1 MPFDLVDGTAFVY
14 RGGVESSEQI
24 PSANGHQATPAS
36 ANLQRD
42 AAPGTSRPPF
52 DAIAFLEDHIS
63 RASSSSTSVIEDT
76 TMENAV
82 NGLVGSKNTTD
93 GSQPRRPR
101 LSTHGWTYDPLPAA
115 LPDYGPIGTP
125 PRRHSSQ
132 QKDFGPI
139 GTPPKATGNETSYGV
154 IGTPTAQELARRLS
168 AHSSPIEASPPQ
180 RLASIYHSPF
190 APPLPGSAPSSRPGT
205 APSPSQRQDTQA
217 NGYHTIESS
226 ASSIQEPSSIGVLQP
241 KSLRAY
247 VKHSP
252 RNEPSIWHHENRA
265 ASVNRLSWGMNLADG
280 NGSDGSQ
287 FVSSS
292 NILSGST
299 WDGGRPAAGMM
310 PTPPNGQG
318 RG

>member
-1 MPFDLVDGTAFVY
+1 MPFDLVDGTAFAY
-14 RGGVESSEQI
+14 RGEVEPSEHTL
-24 PSANGHQATPAS
+24 SANAHQATPAF
-36 ANLQRD
+36 ANLQPDD
-42 AAPGTSRPPF
+42 APRISRPPF
-52 DAIAFLEDHIS
+52 DAIAYLEDHIS
-63 RASSSSTSVIEDT
+63 RASSSSTSVVENT
-76 TMENAV
+76 TMENMV
-82 NGLVGSKNTTD
+82 NGFVDSKNTTNE
-93 GSQPRRPR
+93 SQPRRPR

-139 GTPPKATGNETSYGV
+139 GTPPKATGNDTSYGV

-190 APPLPGSAPSSRPGT
+190 AHPLPGSAPSSRPGT

-217 NGYHTIESS
+217 IGYHTIDSS
-226 ASSIQEPSSIGVLQP
+226 ASSIQEPSSIGILQP

-252 RNEPSIWHHENRA
+252 RNEPSIWHHENRG
-265 ASVNRLSWGMNLADG
+265 ASVNRLSWGMNHADG

-310 PTPPNGQG
+310 PTPPNGRG